1 VTCATAGALETQL
14 ADAAK
19 AGNVVAVRALLAKK
33 ADVNAATVDSS
44 TPLHLAV
51 KAEEPRNRQP
61 ADRRRRQREGRDAL
75 QDHTAFAG
83 RLQRKRR
90 HYRAAAE
97 GRSGRE

>member
-1 VTCATAGALETQL
+1 MTRSHTWILTAILMATTAGAGALETQL

-51 KAEEPRNRQP
+51 KANSLEIANLLI
-61 ADRRRRQREGRDAL
+61 DAG
-75 QDHTAFAG
+75 ANV
-83 RLQRKRR
+83 K
-90 HYRAAAE
+90 AE
-97 GRSGRE
+97 TR